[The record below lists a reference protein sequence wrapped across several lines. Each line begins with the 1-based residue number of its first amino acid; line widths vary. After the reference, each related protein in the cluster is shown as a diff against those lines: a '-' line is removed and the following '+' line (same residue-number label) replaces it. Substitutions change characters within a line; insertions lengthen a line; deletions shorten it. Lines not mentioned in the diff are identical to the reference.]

1 MKIIYLLSTLLA
13 VTLAACNSGSK
24 DQTVTDDPS
33 DTLTINATS
42 KTTTM
47 KGFKANIEKDAL
59 ENDNFRKVLY
69 TGSHL
74 QLVLMSLNPGE
85 EIGEETHLK
94 SDQFFR
100 FESGKGKCIV
110 NGTEYEVG
118 AGDVIVVPSG
128 AKHNV
133 INTDTINDLKL
144 YTIYAAPNHKDGI
157 VRATKKEAEEN
168 EAKFDGKT
176 TE

>member
-1 MKIIYLLSTLLA
+1 MKATWLFPSMLLLMLG
-13 VTLAACNSGSK
+13 ACNSK
-24 DQTVTDDPS
+24 PKEQVVVDDPGS
-33 DTLTINATS
+33 ATTATITAKNTN
-42 KTTTM
+42 M

-59 ENDNFRKVLY
+59 ANTYYRKVLY
-69 TGSHL
+69 TGPHM
-74 QLVLMSLNPGE
+74 QLVLMSLKPGE

-100 FESGKGKCIV
+100 FESGTGKCIV
-110 NGTEYEVG
+110 NETVYEVQ
-118 AGDVIVVPSG
+118 AGDVVLVPWG

-133 INTDTINDLKL
+133 INTDARNDLKL
-144 YTIYAAPNHKDGI
+144 YTICATPNHKDGI
-157 VRATKKEAEEN
+157 VRATKEEAEKN